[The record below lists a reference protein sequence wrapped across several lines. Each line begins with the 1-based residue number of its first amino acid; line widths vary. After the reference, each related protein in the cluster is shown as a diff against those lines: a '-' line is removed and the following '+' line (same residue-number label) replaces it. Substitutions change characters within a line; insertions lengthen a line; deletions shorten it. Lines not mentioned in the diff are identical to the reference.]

1 MKLSTLDSRIAP
13 ADGGALLIND
23 LAGRPAVVGT
33 RSPVS
38 GVAAWPDRNGELPAL
53 RPGPPGGKGKEEE

>member
-23 LAGRPAVVGT
+23 LAGRPAVAVT
-33 RSPVS
+33 SSPVS
-38 GVAAWPDRNGELPAL
+38 GGVALYDRNGELPAL
-53 RPGPPGGKGKEEE
+53 RPGPPGGKGKDEE